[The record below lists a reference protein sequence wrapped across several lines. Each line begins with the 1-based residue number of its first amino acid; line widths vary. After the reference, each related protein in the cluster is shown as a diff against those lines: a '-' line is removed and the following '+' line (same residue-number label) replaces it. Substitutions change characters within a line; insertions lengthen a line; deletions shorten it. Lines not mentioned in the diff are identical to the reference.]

1 MFQKYNYF
9 YLYSLIEDGFY
20 SGDWKLQVQKMD
32 LRNPSIK
39 DLGGGYYEISPSIP
53 DTVVPEF
60 VVAEKE
66 HTDALK
72 TEINQV
78 ITQANDGLEN
88 LDYSKLDKLIDRVID
103 FIKKDDLIR
112 IQYEDILVQLIVLS
126 LINKNIT
133 EERRGYLCE
142 VWASGI
148 KELFNNGS
156 FVADIKWVPV
166 LFKQLDK
173 ELPLTS
179 QNLIKSILLGSLIDD
194 FNNGQ
199 IQKIANFTQQYLT
212 TNEKLAHIVF
222 TAIIKLAEDEMNH
235 QKFNAEYIKN
245 RHDEDDFQFFPNMQK
260 HLSGVDYYFAENEE
274 ESGFESQRE
283 VIIQKYLY
291 EEEACDFTH
300 FTLDD
305 YDIRMLCHVANCGI
319 TLQDGLFYEVI
330 KQIILCFIEIE
341 YQADCDN
348 SAFQIIGTFSK
359 YDVVHFFQREICA
372 DQESFDRV
380 ISLLF
385 DGIDFDKFSRETIEL
400 YLDVFCSFV
409 SRYFD
414 AYQDNKLRELIEKKI
429 KILETNILAINN
441 PSVRIGLTQAVAM
454 IDHKFYGDW
463 SKCNTSY
470 SEKDKRF
477 LNQQYGKYGHHH
489 FRSFLMTLY
498 QMHIKELLPDI
509 LISVETVFS
518 NCEKEK
524 SWDYEKTICE
534 HQSIVD
540 KLILDAYVFHSDAIK
555 KDEDLSNAYMHLLE
569 MLIRLNSEKAA
580 VLLDEFLIH

>member
-1 MFQKYNYF
+1 MVPGLDSFREKFKNYTDYYTIIGGTACDILLSEADLPF
-9 YLYSLIEDGFY
+9 RATKDIDMILI
-20 SGDWKLQVQKMD
+20 M
-32 LRNPSIK
+32 K
-39 DLGGGYYEISPSIP
+39 DNF
-53 DTVVPEF
+53 PEF
-60 VVAEKE
+60 
-66 HTDALK
+66 
-72 TEINQV
+72 
-78 ITQANDGLEN
+78 
-88 LDYSKLDKLIDRVID
+88 
-103 FIKKDDLIR
+103 
-112 IQYEDILVQLIVLS
+112 
-126 LINKNIT
+126 
-133 EERRGYLCE
+133 
-142 VWASGI
+142 ASI
-148 KELFNNGS
+148 F
-156 FVADIKWVPV
+156 W
-166 LFKQLDK
+166 
-173 ELPLTS
+173 
-179 QNLIKSILLGSLIDD
+179 
-194 FNNGQ
+194 
-199 IQKIANFTQQYLT
+199 
-212 TNEKLAHIVF
+212 
-222 TAIIKLAEDEMNH
+222 
-235 QKFNAEYIKN
+235 EYIKEGGYKCGWKN
-245 RHDEDDFQFFPNMQK
+245 EQNMHFYRFTEGKFGYPTMIELFSRKPGYLLEIEEGIIPIHIDDDTSS
-260 HLSGVDYYFAENEE
+260 LSAILLNDDYYKFMMSGRRVVDGIGVLGAEHLIPFKMYAWINLLERKRAGEHVNEKDLKKH
-274 ESGFESQRE
+274 
-283 VIIQKYLY
+283 KY
-291 EEEACDFTH
+291 DV
-300 FTLDD
+300 
-305 YDIRMLCHVANCGI
+305 CHVANCGI

-524 SWDYEKTICE
+524 SWDYEKIICE